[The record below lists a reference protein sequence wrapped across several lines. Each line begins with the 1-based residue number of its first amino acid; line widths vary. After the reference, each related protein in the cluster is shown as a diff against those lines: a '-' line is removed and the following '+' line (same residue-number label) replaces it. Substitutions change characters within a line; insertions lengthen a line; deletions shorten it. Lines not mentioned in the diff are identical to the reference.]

1 MKGTKVSITE
11 FDNLTTKRIIK
22 YDRNPI
28 NDELL
33 FEDTF
38 TDTTNNPRTNYNV
51 QSDENVI
58 TEELEMLV
66 SGIGSANGNMGG
78 GNKNDGYANYY
89 NAIQGVPKII
99 IETEIVNPSFYII
112 EVGDIVAMDHTN
124 QIAAPFG
131 ESFNGKQFFV
141 TSITRSIG
149 SMKIQMREI

>member
-1 MKGTKVSITE
+1 
-11 FDNLTTKRIIK
+11 
-22 YDRNPI
+22 
-28 NDELL
+28 
-33 FEDTF
+33 
-38 TDTTNNPRTNYNV
+38 
-51 QSDENVI
+51 
-58 TEELEMLV
+58 MLV

-131 ESFNGKQFFV
+131 ESFNGKQFFGDIYYTKYRKYENTNEGNIMAITQAGFKKGS
-141 TSITRSIG
+141 TSYTPSTNVDINIG
-149 SMKIQMREI
+149 YGKKL